1 MISNEIVKSY
11 KEFVADTEKYDEDV
25 PLNELQISED
35 NDELYDKYD
44 EDDFADLIT
53 DIKTNGILEPVEVEE
68 NTRNIIGGNTRTLAC
83 LEIQKELNFIDKV
96 PVKYLNKRKAKN
108 ATERKMR
115 LARKNM
121 GRRGHISQQWHS
133 INDMINTYEKDY
145 KTEPENEI
153 IQEFCRILNVPY
165 KRYTML
171 RKLENGYQTKDKNGK
186 IITMRPR
193 PDLLEKVLDKDDKL
207 SIGVAI
213 KQQKEDDG
221 NIVTQSKSKL
231 LNKVLKKEDV
241 VYAVGVMSDI
251 ITRIKSLEAYK
262 PKSNSSWNPA
272 DNIQPNTTGGLIH
285 ELMTNALAVSINEN
299 DDDDLKIEAF
309 AGKNNKEDLLIRRI
323 NGSIEHKSSVVINN
337 KPKGWVTNPRMI
349 KDGYYK
355 LTGYNTDYDRV
366 FSAYGYIK
374 HDCWKK
380 GGTMAMLDLEKLY
393 KLWKVDNEFHKIF
406 FGDLKY
412 ENDKYVVYLDEVI
425 DSE

>member
-1 MISNEIVKSY
+1 
-11 KEFVADTEKYDEDV
+11 
-25 PLNELQISED
+25 
-35 NDELYDKYD
+35 
-44 EDDFADLIT
+44 
-53 DIKTNGILEPVEVEE
+53 
-68 NTRNIIGGNTRTLAC
+68 
-83 LEIQKELNFIDKV
+83 
-96 PVKYLNKRKAKN
+96 
-108 ATERKMR
+108 
-115 LARKNM
+115 
-121 GRRGHISQQWHS
+121 
-133 INDMINTYEKDY
+133 
-145 KTEPENEI
+145 
-153 IQEFCRILNVPY
+153 
-165 KRYTML
+165 
-171 RKLENGYQTKDKNGK
+171 
-186 IITMRPR
+186 
-193 PDLLEKVLDKDDKL
+193 
-207 SIGVAI
+207 
-213 KQQKEDDG
+213 
-221 NIVTQSKSKL
+221 
-231 LNKVLKKEDV
+231 
-241 VYAVGVMSDI
+241 MSDI